1 MLSHVYDLCRVTLD
15 KATLL
20 GSPVGSTVAIDTAI
34 RTKTD
39 ALSIMKS
46 SLCYLSQQDALI
58 LLRHSFTV
66 PKVLLHLCV

>member
-1 MLSHVYDLCRVTLD
+1 MLSHVPDLCRVRSD

-39 ALSIMKS
+39 ALSIVFATRPSKM
-46 SLCYLSQQDALI
+46 L
-58 LLRHSFTV
+58 
-66 PKVLLHLCV
+66 